1 MMMHFWSLQSLIKQG
16 LSEAMSNSS
25 DVLVIGAGLAGL
37 SAAIKLQEAGR
48 DVRIIESSDRPGG
61 RVTSDIIDGFI
72 CDRGFQLINSKYP
85 ALQALNVIQEIDFI
99 KAPRVIEVALGNQ
112 RRALGDPRV
121 APWTALDK
129 ATGSIP
135 EKLSLLRFLA
145 ASPKENQSV
154 EDVLNSSGS
163 VYVRALRPFLQGV
176 FLTDPKNVD
185 ARYGQSIVKSF
196 VTGSPGIPRKGV
208 TELSKAL
215 AARVDS
221 ITYGVQADSIEG
233 NVVRTSAGDFKAATI
248 IVATDATTAT
258 QLLGLNE
265 VPRMAGCITWY
276 HAVATNPSGSGR
288 LIVDGQNRGPIIN
301 SLVISDISTDYAPV
315 GQHLVSTT
323 TDLGATES
331 DVRRHLAIVWGISTH
346 DWQLIAKYEIP
357 AALPIQSIGRA
368 LTQQVKVS
376 EGLYVVGDHR
386 AVPSQQGALFSG
398 NLAAELILNQ
408 S

>member
-1 MMMHFWSLQSLIKQG
+1 MMHFWSLQSLIKQG

-25 DVLVIGAGLAGL
+25 DVLVVGAGLAGL

-48 DVRIIESSDRPGG
+48 NVWVIESSDRPGG

-129 ATGSIP
+129 ATGTIP

-145 ASPKENQSV
+145 ASPKDNQSV
-154 EDVLNSSGS
+154 EDVLSSSGS

-208 TELSKAL
+208 AELSKAL

-221 ITYGVQADSIEG
+221 ISYGVQADSIEG
-233 NVVRTSAGDFKAATI
+233 KVVRTSAGDFKATTI

-258 QLLGLNE
+258 QLLELNE
-265 VPRMAGCITWY
+265 VARMAGCITWY

-288 LIVDGQNRGPIIN
+288 LVVDGQNRGPIIN
-301 SLVISDISTDYAPV
+301 SIVISDISSDYAPV

-331 DVRRHLAIVWGISTH
+331 DVRRHLAIMWGISTH

-368 LTQQVKVS
+368 LTQPVKVS

>member
-1 MMMHFWSLQSLIKQG
+1 MP
-16 LSEAMSNSS
+16 NSS
-25 DVLVIGAGLAGL
+25 DVLIIGAGLAGL
-37 SAAIKLQEAGR
+37 SAAITLQEAGR
-48 DVRIIESSDRPGG
+48 DVRVIDSSDRPGG

-72 CDRGFQLINSKYP
+72 CDRGFQLINSQYP
-85 ALQALNVIQEIDFI
+85 ALQALDVIKEIDFI
-99 KAPRVIEVALGNQ
+99 PAPRVIEVALGID

-129 ATGSIP
+129 ATGTIP

-145 ASPKENQSV
+145 TNPKENQSV
-154 EDVLNSSGS
+154 EDVLKPSGS
-163 VYVRALRPFLQGV
+163 VYTRVLRPFLQGV

-196 VTGSPGIPRKGV
+196 ISGSPGIPRKGV
-208 TELSKAL
+208 AELSKAL
-215 AARVDS
+215 AARVSS
-221 ITYGVQADSIEG
+221 ITYGVQANSLESG
-233 NVVRTSAGDFKAATI
+233 FTKTSAGDFKAGTV

-258 QLLGLNE
+258 QLLGLSE

-276 HAVATNPSGSGR
+276 HAVSGNPSGNGR
-288 LIVDGQNRGPIIN
+288 LIVDGQNRGPVIN
-301 SLVISDISTDYAPV
+301 SIVMSDISSSYAPL

-331 DVRRHLAIVWGISTH
+331 DVRRHLAVVWGMSTH

-357 AALPIQSIGRA
+357 AALPIQNVGRS
-368 LTQQVKVS
+368 LTQTVKVS
-376 EGLYVVGDHR
+376 DNIFVVGDHR

-398 NLAAELILNQ
+398 RLAAELILNQ
-408 S
+408 R

>member
-1 MMMHFWSLQSLIKQG
+1 
-16 LSEAMSNSS
+16 MSKSC
-25 DVLVIGAGLAGL
+25 DVLIIGAGLAGM
-37 SAAIKLQEAGR
+37 SAAITLQEAGR

-72 CDRGFQLINSKYP
+72 CDRGFQLINAKYP
-85 ALQALNVIQEIDFI
+85 ALQELDVIKEIDFI
-99 KAPRVIEVALGNQ
+99 PAPRVIEVALGND

-129 ATGSIP
+129 ATGTIP
-135 EKLSLLRFLA
+135 EKLSLLRFLI
-145 ASPKENQSV
+145 STPKENQSV
-154 EDVLNSSGS
+154 QDVLKSSGS

-185 ARYGQSIVKSF
+185 ARYGQSIFKSF
-196 VTGSPGIPRKGV
+196 VTGSIGVPRKGV
-208 TELSKAL
+208 AELSKAL
-215 AARVDS
+215 AARVSS
-221 ITYGVQADSIEG
+221 ITYGVQANSSEG
-233 NVVRTSAGDFKAATI
+233 KVIKTSAGDFNATTV

-258 QLLGLNE
+258 QLLGLAE

-276 HAVATNPSGSGR
+276 HAVSTNPSGNGR

-301 SLVISDISTDYAPV
+301 SIVMSDISSSYAPL

-331 DVRRHLAIVWGISTH
+331 DVRRHLAILWGTSTH

-357 AALPIQSIGRA
+357 AALPIQNVGRA
-368 LTQQVKVS
+368 LTQNIKVS
-376 EGLYVVGDHR
+376 DNVFVVGDHR
-386 AVPSQQGALFSG
+386 AVPSQQGALFTG
-398 NLAAELILNQ
+398 RMAAELILNQ

>member
-1 MMMHFWSLQSLIKQG
+1 
-16 LSEAMSNSS
+16 MSSSS

-37 SAAIKLQEAGR
+37 SAAIKLQQAGR

-61 RVTSDIIDGFI
+61 RVTSDNIDGFI

-129 ATGSIP
+129 ATGTIP

-145 ASPKENQSV
+145 MAPKENQSV
-154 EDVLNSSGS
+154 EDVLKSSGS
-163 VYVRALRPFLQGV
+163 VYIRALRPFLQGV

-208 TELSKAL
+208 AELSKVL
-215 AARVDS
+215 AARVNS
-221 ITYGVQADSIEG
+221 ISYGVQADSLEG
-233 NVVRTSAGDFKAATI
+233 KVVRTSTGDFTAATI

-265 VPRMAGCITWY
+265 VARMAGCITWY
-276 HAVATNPSGSGR
+276 HAVANNPSGNGR

-301 SLVISDISTDYAPV
+301 SIVMSDISSNYAPV

-331 DVRRHLAIVWGISTH
+331 DVRRHLAIMWGTSTH

-357 AALPIQSIGRA
+357 AALPIQSIGRK
-368 LTQQVKVS
+368 LTQPVKVS
-376 EGLYVVGDHR
+376 DGLYVVGDHR
-386 AVPSQQGALFSG
+386 AVPSQQGAMFSG

>member
-1 MMMHFWSLQSLIKQG
+1 MMHFWSLQSLIKQG

-25 DVLVIGAGLAGL
+25 DVLVVGAGLAGL

-48 DVRIIESSDRPGG
+48 NVWVIESSDRPGG

-129 ATGSIP
+129 ATGTIP

-145 ASPKENQSV
+145 ASPKDNQSV
-154 EDVLNSSGS
+154 EDVLSSSGS

-208 TELSKAL
+208 AELSKAL

-221 ITYGVQADSIEG
+221 ISYGVQADSIEG
-233 NVVRTSAGDFKAATI
+233 KVVRTSAGDFKATTI

-265 VPRMAGCITWY
+265 VARMAGCITWY

-288 LIVDGQNRGPIIN
+288 LVVDGQNRGPIIN
-301 SLVISDISTDYAPV
+301 SIVISDISSDYAPV

-331 DVRRHLAIVWGISTH
+331 DVRRHLAIMWGISTH

-368 LTQQVKVS
+368 LTQPVKVS